1 MCDGAQVWR
10 SVFRILFATALS
22 VAFVAPGGAQ
32 TGQTAGSPPL
42 LPGGASALQETHG
55 DWSVACTQP
64 SGKKV
69 CTFSQQH
76 LDKDTRQRML
86 AIELSPAAQKTE
98 GTLLLPFGLA
108 VAREITLQ
116 IGETTVGL
124 PLRFRTCLPAGC
136 VVSLSFDSKA
146 IGELRKSKALTVRAT
161 ADGGQPAVFTISLEG
176 FASAMDRTAALAK

>member
-1 MCDGAQVWR
+1 M
-10 SVFRILFATALS
+10 ATS
-22 VAFVAPGGAQ
+22 VAFVAPAGAQ
-32 TGQTAGSPPL
+32 TGETAGAPPL

-55 DWSVACTQP
+55 DWAVACAQP
-64 SGKKV
+64 GGKKV
-69 CTFSQQH
+69 CTFSQQQ

-86 AIELSPAAQKTE
+86 AIELRPAAEKTE

-108 VAREITLQ
+108 VAREVTLQ
-116 IGETTVGL
+116 IGETTVGT

-136 VVSLSFDSKA
+136 VVSLSLDSKA